1 MEDYE
6 IVASINNLK
15 RKYPKM
21 LVKQV
26 GAYIVIAANYQ
37 DLESKARKVN
47 RGYTDGFYT
56 IEQALREK
64 VV

>member
-1 MEDYE
+1 MEDHQ
-6 IVASINNLK
+6 IIAAINNLK
-15 RKYPKM
+15 KKYPKM

-56 IEQALREK
+56 IEQALKEK